1 MDEKKK
7 MSGEE
12 FIAAVCEKVRFKP
25 AREKIAEELRAH
37 LEDRAAML
45 EERGFPPGDAA
56 ARAAAS
62 MGDPE
67 EVGAALDREHP
78 PFWGWTMLVSGAV
91 CMVVLAVWVLLLV
104 VGRAVPRMS
113 YGESFFYMDDTWT
126 VPSSEVWLAEFPL
139 EQMYETE
146 HSWIW
151 LERAR
156 VDVDYDGLQVILW
169 YTTLFKNPL
178 MPVQSDVW
186 CAQIR
191 AGDQVLAQRD
201 SRWVEFTRSGM
212 EGAPPESL
220 SLDFVSAAGEPAF
233 TLSLPL
239 GTGGEPS

>member
-1 MDEKKK
+1 
-7 MSGEE
+7 
-12 FIAAVCEKVRFKP
+12 
-25 AREKIAEELRAH
+25 
-37 LEDRAAML
+37 ML
-45 EERGFPPGDAA
+45 Y
-56 ARAAAS
+56 
-62 MGDPE
+62 
-67 EVGAALDREHP
+67 
-78 PFWGWTMLVSGAV
+78 SGAV
-91 CMVVLAVWVLLLV
+91 CMVVLAIWALLLV
-104 VGRAVPRMS
+104 VGGAVPRL
-113 YGESFFYMDDTWT
+113 YDDESFLYSDWTWT
-126 VPSSEVWLAEFPL
+126 VPSSAAWQAEIPL
-139 EQMYETE
+139 EQLHETE

-156 VDVDYDGLQVILW
+156 VVMDYDGLQVILW

-191 AGDQVLAQRD
+191 GGDQVLAQRD